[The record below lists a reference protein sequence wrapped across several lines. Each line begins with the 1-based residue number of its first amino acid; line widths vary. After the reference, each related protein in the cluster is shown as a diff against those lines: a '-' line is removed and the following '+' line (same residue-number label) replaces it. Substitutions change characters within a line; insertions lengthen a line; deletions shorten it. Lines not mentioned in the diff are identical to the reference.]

1 MYSCNSLILN
11 NLLLLKIS
19 SFCHMDDLARLA
31 SLPTIT
37 YPQSYP
43 QLLWVMSYKMDSQNQ
58 SRQGA
63 QAAAPAGAVGHNPPQ
78 IICLEMCIV
87 FDHTSRGLAYL
98 ALGRLLSLG
107 ACAGH

>member
-1 MYSCNSLILN
+1 LILN
-11 NLLLLKIS
+11 NLLLPKIS
-19 SFCHMDDLARLA
+19 SFCRMDDLVRLA
-31 SLPTIT
+31 SLPTIA

-43 QLLWVMSYKMDSQNQ
+43 QLLWVMSYKIHSQN
-58 SRQGA
+58 RYR
-63 QAAAPAGAVGHNPPQ
+63 QAARAGVPVSAVGHNPTQ

-107 ACAGH
+107 ACARH